1 MTGRSAAAVTLLVA
15 GLALTG
21 CVGPARTT
29 HTYESKAVRAA
40 NDSLSALQT
49 ALLCVRT
56 SQRGR
61 LTQPYLET
69 VLSRSE
75 DSFTSVQNTFDSIEP
90 PDTARADR
98 LRGALDQLL
107 SDGSDGLAQLRILAR
122 RHDGAELGAEA
133 RRLMVTAVALNR
145 FAQDHG

>member
-1 MTGRSAAAVTLLVA
+1 MV
-15 GLALTG
+15 GLSG

-29 HTYESKAVRAA
+29 NTYEGKAVRSA

-56 SQRGR
+56 SEQGR

-69 VLSRSE
+69 VLSKSE
-75 DSFTSVQNTFDSIEP
+75 DSFSSVQTTFDSIQP
-90 PDTARADR
+90 PNTARADR
-98 LRGALDQLL
+98 LRDTLDQLL
-107 SDGSDGLAQLRILAR
+107 SDGSDGMAQLRILAR
-122 RHDGAELGAEA
+122 RQDSARLGAEVHKLA
-133 RRLMVTAVALNR
+133 ATAAGLNR